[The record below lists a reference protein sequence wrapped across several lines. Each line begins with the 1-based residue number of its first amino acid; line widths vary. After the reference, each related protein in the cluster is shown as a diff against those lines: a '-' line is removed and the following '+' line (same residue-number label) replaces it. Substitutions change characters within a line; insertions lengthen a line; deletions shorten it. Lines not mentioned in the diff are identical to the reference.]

1 MNNLETKS
9 KNESLIKYKT
19 YGDLLRKIKQLIKEL
34 PNDAKLGAEI
44 RKLYKE

>member
-1 MNNLETKS
+1 MIS
-9 KNESLIKYKT
+9 KYPLKDNRSDE
-19 YGDLLRKIKQLIKEL
+19 LLRKCLKHLINIH

>member
-1 MNNLETKS
+1 MS
-9 KNESLIKYKT
+9 KYPPHNWRSDE
-19 YGDLLRKIKQLIKEL
+19 LLRKCLKHLIKIT

>member
-1 MNNLETKS
+1 MS
-9 KNESLIKYKT
+9 KYPLRDNRSDE
-19 YGDLLRKIKQLIKEL
+19 LLRKCLKHLIKTT